1 MSDSFNTKSSVGI
14 LGPPSSLKAAELQHV
29 DKSADLSTDFLKL
42 TGHKKTKIF
51 EDPPKDPSP

>member
-29 DKSADLSTDFLKL
+29 DDVTQL
-42 TGHKKTKIF
+42 TMQQAN
-51 EDPPKDPSP
+51 SLL